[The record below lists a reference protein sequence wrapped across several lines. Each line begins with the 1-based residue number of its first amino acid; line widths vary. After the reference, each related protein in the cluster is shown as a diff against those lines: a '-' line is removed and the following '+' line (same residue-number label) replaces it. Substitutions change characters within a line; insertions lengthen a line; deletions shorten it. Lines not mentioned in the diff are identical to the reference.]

1 MFYKLYS
8 MKLIRLFLIMSL
20 LLPVSC
26 KQKTTQPT
34 GDLQYFELKGNVAR
48 LEDEWLFPDHVVSFD
63 EEGYIVL
70 PVDPVEIAAYSE
82 GRPYPKDASYPLKEY
97 YWAEEGNY
105 ECPGVSL
112 LYDSNRR
119 LLAIGMGFT
128 SGMLEYDAQ
137 GRILA
142 YHFESEGE
150 EGVTRYKYDASGNRV
165 EEETTG
171 SEEILYN
178 KMQYGE
184 YEFDSHGNW
193 ISRKW
198 TQLDQEGSIV
208 NEGYQSRKGRILY
221 W

>member
-1 MFYKLYS
+1 
-8 MKLIRLFLIMSL
+8 MKLIRFFLIISL

-26 KQKTTQPT
+26 RQKTPLT

-70 PVDPVEIAAYSE
+70 PVEPVEIDAYSE
-82 GRPYPKDASYPLKEY
+82 GGYYPKDASYPLKEY
-97 YWAEEGNY
+97 YWAEEGTF
-105 ECPGVSL
+105 ESPGISL

-119 LLAIGMGFT
+119 LLAIGVGFT
-128 SGMLEYDAQ
+128 SGMLEYDAH

-150 EGVTRYKYDASGNRV
+150 EGVTRYKYDDSGNRI

-171 SEEILYN
+171 SEDNSGL
-178 KMQYGE
+178 Q
-184 YEFDSHGNW
+184 
-193 ISRKW
+193 
-198 TQLDQEGSIV
+198 Q
-208 NEGYQSRKGRILY
+208 
-221 W
+221 